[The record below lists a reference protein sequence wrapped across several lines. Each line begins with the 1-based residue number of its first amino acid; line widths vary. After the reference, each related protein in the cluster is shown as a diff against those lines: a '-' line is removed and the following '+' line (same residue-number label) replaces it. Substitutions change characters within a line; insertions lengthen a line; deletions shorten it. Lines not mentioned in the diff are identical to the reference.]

1 MKYYLP
7 EDYDRFSCL
16 KDQCRHTC
24 CAGWEIDID
33 PDSWRLYQELP
44 GPVGEK
50 IRDSVIRKD
59 GIVSFRLDDNGNCP
73 MLTKDRL
80 CSLILAY
87 GEDVLCDICADHP
100 RYRNFFSDRVEMGL
114 GLCCEAAA
122 LQTVT
127 RKQPY
132 ALRLFAE
139 ESGGSPLTEQEKK
152 VLSVRESMAVI
163 LQRNSVP
170 FRVKEEN
177 TLKLLPAFEWPAP
190 ENDLFFLTN
199 LERLDSAWE
208 ERLSLLQKPYAAH
221 LSDSVWDNALSQL
234 AVSFLYRHLPDAAED
249 GLLNPRALF
258 SLWSV
263 RLIEAMTEKASLTG
277 LADTARAYSAEIEY
291 SDENLKACFHY
302 LKECFLNNAEDRTMP

>member
-7 EDYDRFSCL
+7 EDYNGFACL

-44 GPVGEK
+44 GPVGEQV
-50 IRDSVIRKD
+50 RASVIRKD
-59 GIVSFRLDDNGNCP
+59 GTISFRLDEEGRCP
-73 MLTKDRL
+73 MLTEDHL
-80 CSLILAY
+80 CTLILAY

-132 ALRLFAE
+132 ALQLFAE
-139 ESGGSPLTEQEKK
+139 ESGGSPLTEQEKMI
-152 VLSVRESMAVI
+152 LSVREEMTSL
-163 LQRNSVP
+163 LQRDSIP
-170 FRVKEEN
+170 YCVKEEN
-177 TLKLLPAFEWPAP
+177 FVKLLPAFEWPAP
-190 ENDLFFLTN
+190 EHDFLFLMN
-199 LERLDSAWE
+199 LERLDKAWE
-208 ERLSLLQKPYAAH
+208 ECLARLQKSRISHPSSPA
-221 LSDSVWDNALSQL
+221 WDNALSQL
-234 AVSFLYRHLPDAAED
+234 AVSFLFRHLPDAAED
-249 GLLNPRALF
+249 GLLYPRALF

-263 RLIEAMTEKASLTG
+263 RLIGAMTETAALTE
-277 LADTARAYSAEIEY
+277 LAETARAYSAEIEY
-291 SDENLKACFHY
+291 SDENLKACLQY
-302 LKECFLNNAEDRTMP
+302 LKECFRKNDSD